1 MKKSNI
7 AMLIV
12 FLALIP
18 LTLFLG
24 DKLPGKGYYITGVLI
39 IIELSVPF
47 FMAFEKIKPLVF
59 QKPIEFMVEVT
70 ERTQLPNPLSH
81 PHINYIDGRTY
92 KATGNTVEEAFFKTR
107 S

>member
-24 DKLPGKGYYITGVLI
+24 DKLPGKG
-39 IIELSVPF
+39 
-47 FMAFEKIKPLVF
+47 
-59 QKPIEFMVEVT
+59 
-70 ERTQLPNPLSH
+70 
-81 PHINYIDGRTY
+81 
-92 KATGNTVEEAFFKTR
+92 
-107 S
+107 